1 MKELAQN
8 YASALLSLAIDDNNV
23 IDYQKEVKELRK
35 IIRDNEGFILLL
47 DSRFLSIEERMDNAE
62 KILKGFSPD
71 VINFIKIIIKH
82 NRVSYLEDILEA
94 FNSLCN
100 ENQDIVEGLIYSAFP
115 LGEDTLLKIKKK
127 ISQIENHEV
136 DLIPRID
143 PSLIGGVKVVI
154 NSHVYDGSIK
164 NQLEKMQIDLLRKEL
179 WIYEN
184 QR

>member
-1 MKELAQN
+1 MTEIAQN
-8 YASALLSLAIDDNNV
+8 YASALLSLAVDDNKV

-35 IIRDNEGFILLL
+35 IIRDNEDFILLL
-47 DSRFLSIEERMDNAE
+47 DSRFLSIEERMNNAE

-82 NRVSYLEDILEA
+82 NRTCYLEDILEA

-115 LGEDTLLKIKKK
+115 LEEDTLLKIKKK

-136 DLIPRID
+136 DLIPHID

-179 WIYEN
+179 
-184 QR
+184 

>member
-1 MKELAQN
+1 MLEIAQN
-8 YASALLSLAIDDNNV
+8 YASALLSLAIDDNKVN
-23 IDYQKEVKELRK
+23 DYQVEMKELRK
-35 IIRDNEGFILLL
+35 IIKDNPDFTLLI
-47 DSRFLSIEERMDNAE
+47 DSRFLTVEERMHNAE
-62 KILKGFSPD
+62 LILKGFAND
-71 VINFIKIIIKH
+71 IVNFIKIIIKH
-82 NRVSYLEDILEA
+82 NRVNYLEDILEA

-115 LGEDTLLKIKKK
+115 LEESTLQKIKNK

-136 DLIPRID
+136 DLIPKID

-179 WIYEN
+179 
-184 QR
+184 

>member
-8 YASALLSLAIDDNNV
+8 YASALLSLAIDDNKV

-47 DSRFLSIEERMDNAE
+47 DSRFLSIEERMNNAE

-71 VINFIKIIIKH
+71 VVNFIKIIIKH

-136 DLIPRID
+136 DLISRID

-179 WIYEN
+179 
-184 QR
+184 

>member
-1 MKELAQN
+1 MTEIAQN
-8 YASALLSLAIDDNNV
+8 YASALLSLAIDDNKV

-35 IIRDNEGFILLL
+35 IIRDNEDFILLL
-47 DSRFLSIEERMDNAE
+47 DSRFLSIEERMNNADL
-62 KILKGFSPD
+62 ILKGFSPD
-71 VINFIKIIIKH
+71 VINFIKIIIKR
-82 NRVSYLEDILEA
+82 NRVNCLEDILEA

-136 DLIPRID
+136 DLISRID

-164 NQLEKMQIDLLRKEL
+164 NQLEKMQIDLLGKEL
-179 WIYEN
+179 
-184 QR
+184 